1 MSIQY
6 IQQNDVQHVRDID
19 EASEIETLPPPVDET
34 QDQDEDPVEENQT
47 DEEEVNDEND
57 ENDENENTNK
67 DQGPT
72 KVFVYL
78 GCAIMLLFLLKELMG
93 LFVLLGMLNLM
104 MFAID
109 PVGTQELRRI
119 QLEVS
124 KKASEIIIDD
134 MKKNRL

>member
-1 MSIQY
+1 MMSIQY
-6 IQQNDVQHVRDID
+6 IQQNDDVQHVRDID

-34 QDQDEDPVEENQT
+34 QYQDEDPVEENQT
-47 DEEEVNDEND
+47 DEEEVND

-78 GCAIMLLFLLKELMG
+78 GCAIILLFLLKELMG

-109 PVGTQELRRI
+109 PVGTQELRRT
-119 QLEVS
+119 QLE
-124 KKASEIIIDD
+124 ASEIIIDEI
-134 MKKNRL
+134 KKNRF